1 MIYLRTI
8 RLDFLDVG
16 PNIQNLEIFEHL
28 ENLYLQYNKIS
39 EIGQG
44 LAMNVN
50 LVFLAL
56 HGNQLKR
63 VEGLSHLR
71 RLAFLDLSNNLIE
84 DLPDVKSCLPCE
96 SMMILKLHGNPM
108 ESNSY
113 RKRIVLAM
121 PKLEELDRLKVVQ
134 AERLFYRGLIKL
146 DLDKLLEQYRRE
158 RGESD
163 AKDKM
168 ERDLYLDFMEDK
180 GQESQQRMMK
190 SLDEFAKMDEF
201 ESLKAQFTDIMHE
214 HKQQK
219 DLLETKAGYQTK
231 EIDTRVTEV
240 MDRYSR

>member
-1 MIYLRTI
+1 MAEKMIYLRTI

-16 PNIQNLEIFEHL
+16 PQIQNLEIFEHL
-28 ENLYLQYNKIS
+28 ENLYLQYNKII

-108 ESNSY
+108 ES
-113 RKRIVLAM
+113 
-121 PKLEELDRLKVVQ
+121 
-134 AERLFYRGLIKL
+134 
-146 DLDKLLEQYRRE
+146 
-158 RGESD
+158 
-163 AKDKM
+163 
-168 ERDLYLDFMEDK
+168 
-180 GQESQQRMMK
+180 
-190 SLDEFAKMDEF
+190 
-201 ESLKAQFTDIMHE
+201 
-214 HKQQK
+214 
-219 DLLETKAGYQTK
+219 
-231 EIDTRVTEV
+231 
-240 MDRYSR
+240 

>member
-8 RLDFLDVG
+8 RLDFLDIG
-16 PNIQNLEIFEHL
+16 PHIQNLEIFEHL

-39 EIGQG
+39 EIGMG

-50 LVFLAL
+50 LIFLAL
-56 HGNQLKR
+56 HGNQIKR
-63 VEGLSHLR
+63 LEGLSHLK

-84 DLPDVKSCLPCE
+84 ELPEVRSCLPCE
-96 SMMILKLHGNPM
+96 NMMILKLHGNPL

-121 PKLEELDRLKVVQ
+121 PKLEELDRTKVVQ
-134 AERLFYRGLIKL
+134 AERLFYRGLIKI
-146 DLDKLLEQYRRE
+146 DIDKLLEEYRRE

-168 ERDLYLDFMEDK
+168 ERDLYLEFMEDK

-190 SLDEFAKMDEF
+190 SLDEFAKLEEF
-201 ESLKAQFTDIMHE
+201 ESLKA
-214 HKQQK
+214 
-219 DLLETKAGYQTK
+219 
-231 EIDTRVTEV
+231 
-240 MDRYSR
+240 